1 MVVAGVIYWAL
12 SFRSVP
18 KEVSGAEAVAASA
31 AAKVAS

>member
-18 KEVSGAEAVAASA
+18 KEVAGGGAAATSG